1 VSTPAVRRPDELVLG
16 RYEQLVAL
24 REQLAPKA
32 TDAELVLFAQVC
44 TNLDLNPFADQ
55 IVLVGRWDK
64 RVGREVHRHQVTVA
78 GRRAIAER
86 TGELVGIVGP
96 EWCGPR
102 DARGELAW
110 LEVWDDDV
118 PPYCARVFVHR
129 KGWVAP
135 ANGTA
140 KWSEFVVT
148 NQDGKPGPLWAR
160 MPSHMLGKV
169 AESLA
174 LRRAFP
180 DVITGDVV
188 GAYVGPD
195 AVDLAELAEADPV
208 SVTLPWDTETGEAL
222 EAPGAGPPPEAP
234 APALEGYPM
243 VGDLLSTTDWWTERA
258 RRAGTTPARLLTRAR
273 GIALELDVAQPRE
286 VGEIT
291 DQAIVNV
298 LLAWLDDVA
307 QEPFA

>member
-1 VSTPAVRRPDELVLG
+1 VVDRF
-16 RYEQLVAL
+16 EQLIAV

-32 TDAELVLFAQVC
+32 SDRELALFAQVC

-55 IVLVGRWDK
+55 IVLVPRWDG

-86 TGELVGIVGP
+86 TGDLIGIQGP

-102 DARGELAW
+102 NARGELAW

-129 KGWVAP
+129 RGWVSP

-148 NQDGKPGPLWAR
+148 NRDGRPAPLWAR

-195 AVDLAELAEADPV
+195 AVDLAELHETDPV
-208 SVTLPWDTETGEAL
+208 SVVLPWDTETGEVL
-222 EAPGAGPPPEAP
+222 EQAGDDGASGGGSAS
-234 APALEGYPM
+234 PALEGYPL

-273 GIALELDVAQPRE
+273 GVALELDRAQPRE
-286 VGEIT
+286 VGEI
-291 DQAIVNV
+291 DDPALVEA
-298 LLAWLDDVA
+298 LLEWLNDVA
-307 QEPFA
+307 AEPFG